1 MTFSGIVS
9 TYGIESS
16 LVVDGTTILL
26 TRDTPILEVSPYPIS
41 ALYGKCHCPRKQQDR
56 VLTLLVRASVSL
68 VDGTDT
74 EVSLDGSAITLQ
86 NGAVATGNGA
96 ALTIG
101 SAGVTKTL
109 TGDLTATDKGVVTAT
124 LSGTY
129 TGDASATDS
138 GNLTLTAGSLRVTLR
153 LPIAVLL
160 RQLSAIPLQVRRQ
173 TMPIR

>member
-1 MTFSGIVS
+1 M
-9 TYGIESS
+9 
-16 LVVDGTTILL
+16 
-26 TRDTPILEVSPYPIS
+26 
-41 ALYGKCHCPRKQQDR
+41 
-56 VLTLLVRASVSL
+56 
-68 VDGTDT
+68 DGTDT

-129 TGDASATDS
+129 TGDAVASDA
-138 GNLTLTAGSLRVTLR
+138 GTLSLRAVSYTHLDVYKRQDQAHTGKNGGPLR
-153 LPIAVLL
+153 GNGSRCSLDDC
-160 RQLSAIPLQVRRQ
+160 
-173 TMPIR
+173 